1 MAHTLEEWSLRYGDF
16 PNLTIAAP
24 DHDICEMIYRDR
36 EETDEYAY
44 LIAAVP
50 DLLAACELAAN
61 RPAEVQ
67 AMMRRER
74 FVIDNLEDRW
84 QKFAFTLYTMLVGN
98 ATQAQ
103 AAIDKAEAK
112 AD

>member
-1 MAHTLEEWSLRYGDF
+1 MAQIHFEVDDELHRAIKLRAVGQGE
-16 PNLTIAAP
+16 TI
-24 DHDICEMIYRDR
+24 R
-36 EETDEYAY
+36 EAGGRLFQWYVDGTDE
-44 LIAAVP
+44 

-67 AMMRRER
+67 AMMRREG
-74 FVIDNLEDRW
+74 FVIDDLEDRW

-103 AAIDKAEAK
+103 TAIDQAEGEAEK
-112 AD
+112 G

>member
-1 MAHTLEEWSLRYGDF
+1 MAQIHFEVSDGVRRAIKATCAVRGE
-16 PNLTIAAP
+16 TI
-24 DHDICEMIYRDR
+24 R
-36 EETDEYAY
+36 EAGGRLFQWYVDGIDE
-44 LIAAVP
+44 

-67 AMMRRER
+67 AMMRREG
-74 FVIDNLEDRW
+74 FVIDDLGDRW

-103 AAIDKAEAK
+103 AAIDQAKGEA
-112 AD
+112 AS